1 MFALDTNVAGGYLV
15 IDLCPVVFI
24 IGTLRNFAGNGNGNG
39 NFKT

>member
-24 IGTLRNFAGNGNGNG
+24 IGTLQSLVGDDNG
-39 NFKT
+39 NFKK